1 MSVIPRT
8 ARRVLGGLD
17 AAATRAFGWAWNP
30 LHQTGPVAVA
40 ALLVL
45 IATGLVLVF
54 FYRVG
59 SPAESVARIAAQP
72 WFAGWIRTLHRYA
85 TDVFVI
91 ATVAHGFRMFAQARD
106 WGPRALAWVSGILL
120 FGAGLVCTMTGYVL
134 VWDSFGERLARE
146 GGRLLDALPIFS
158 EPLSRIFAGDAPVP
172 SAYFFVNLFIHIAV
186 PLAIGAA
193 LWIHI
198 SRVARP
204 ILLPPKKLLWGMI
217 GSLTVLSIVFQ
228 APLGTAANPFELAAS
243 TPMDLFVGWWLPL
256 SERSSAGVV
265 WAVVIAVSLIALFV
279 PRFARRERVG
289 PDAVSVV
296 DPRLCTGCEQ
306 CAEDCP
312 WGAITM
318 VERTDGRETLLAQV
332 DASKCVSC
340 GICAGSCAP
349 MGIGPV
355 GRNGRDQ
362 LADLRATLLPDLT
375 SAPEPA
381 VVAVH
386 CSRAPRSHL
395 AALEGR
401 GAELWPVSCA
411 GNLHTSVIELLIR
424 SGAPGVIIYGC
435 PPRDC
440 VGREGTK
447 WLYERVYNDR
457 EAELQP
463 RVDRQRIRIST
474 LAAGDL
480 AGTMAAFDEF
490 THDLAQLAKPD
501 RDPNAEIDALCETAG
516 ATAEGI

>member
-1 MSVIPRT
+1 MSVIART
-8 ARRVLGGLD
+8 ARRVQAGLD

-59 SPAESVARIAAQP
+59 APSESVARIAAQP

-91 ATVAHGFRMFAQARD
+91 ATVAHGFRMFAQSRD
-106 WGPRALAWVSGILL
+106 WGPRTLAWISGLLL
-120 FGAGLVCTMTGYVL
+120 FAAGLICTMTGYVL

-146 GGRLLDALPIFS
+146 GGRLLDVLPVFS

-198 SRVARP
+198 SRVMRP
-204 ILLPPKKLLWGMI
+204 KLLPPKKLLWGMI
-217 GSLTVLSIVFQ
+217 GGLTALSIVFQ

-256 SERSSAGVV
+256 SEKSPASLV
-265 WAVVIAVSLIALFV
+265 WGVVIAVSLLLLLV
-279 PRFARRERVG
+279 PRLSKRERVG
-289 PDAVSVV
+289 SDAVSVV

-306 CAEDCP
+306 CSEDCP

-318 VERTDGRETLLAQV
+318 VERTDGRDTLLAQV

-362 LADLRATLLPDLT
+362 LADLRELLLP
-375 SAPEPA
+375 AINAAEEPA
-381 VVAVH
+381 IVAVH
-386 CSRAPRSHL
+386 CSRAPKSHL
-395 AALEGR
+395 DALKAR

-424 SGAPGVIIYGC
+424 SGSPGVLVYGC

-463 RVDRQRIRIST
+463 RVDRNRLRIAT
-474 LAAGDL
+474 MAGGDL
-480 AGTMAAFDEF
+480 SGTLSTFDAFAADIQK
-490 THDLAQLAKPD
+490 LARPEGEA
-501 RDPNAEIDALCETAG
+501 NAVIDALCETAEVVE
-516 ATAEGI
+516 EGV